1 MAVNGANGCR
11 NHPIMVVLD
20 FNHKM
25 GHMEVDTGAAATLI
39 SQNTFN
45 KINDGKVI
53 LRSSENKLMD

>member
-1 MAVNGANGCR
+1 
-11 NHPIMVVLD
+11 MVVLD
-20 FNHKM
+20 LNHKM

-53 LRSSENKLMD
+53 LRSSEKKFMD